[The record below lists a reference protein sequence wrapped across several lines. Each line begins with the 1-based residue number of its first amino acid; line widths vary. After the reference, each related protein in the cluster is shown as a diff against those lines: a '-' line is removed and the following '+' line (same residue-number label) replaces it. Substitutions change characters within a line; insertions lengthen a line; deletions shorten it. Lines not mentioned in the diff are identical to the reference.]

1 MKTRFIMIR
10 HGFSVANDVRRFAGN
25 FDVDLTEIGKKQA
38 MLCAAALKNEKIDVI
53 YSSDLKRA
61 YETGKPIAEALGID
75 IIKCPQLREISAGEW
90 EGMLFDELCEK
101 YPEEYSTWRNDI
113 GRARCTGGESVRELS
128 ERVLRAIDEI
138 ARENE
143 GKFIC
148 ITTHATPIRAVCTA
162 AAGLDVE
169 QMSEIKWVGNASFNI
184 FDYED
189 GRLTAVKLSDME
201 HLGELKTG
209 LPRNV

>member
-1 MKTRFIMIR
+1 
-10 HGFSVANDVRRFAGN
+10 
-25 FDVDLTEIGKKQA
+25 
-38 MLCAAALKNEKIDVI
+38 
-53 YSSDLKRA
+53 
-61 YETGKPIAEALGID
+61 
-75 IIKCPQLREISAGEW
+75 
-90 EGMLFDELCEK
+90 MLFDELCEK

-162 AAGLDVE
+162 AAGLDVD

-201 HLGELKTG
+201 HLGDLKTG